1 MLAAGVALFLFVGG
15 GSCSVKS
22 IDTSSQVL
30 LQCVYLLGDRF
41 FILFNFLLES
51 SLVKLL
57 LNIQYCKFYAIFL
70 FFFVF
75 GGFFLAKLKIMN
87 CMF

>member
-1 MLAAGVALFLFVGG
+1 MLADGVALFLFVGG
-15 GSCSVKS
+15 VPCSVKS
-22 IDTSSQVL
+22 IETSSQVL

-41 FILFNFLLES
+41 FFFLNFLLES

-70 FFFVF
+70 FIFVF
-75 GGFFLAKLKIMN
+75 WGGGVWPNLKL
-87 CMF
+87 